1 MIERLLARVIARLV
15 TRGTL
20 IVYMPSGAKRS
31 FGDGS
36 GAPVAARFT
45 DRKAILG
52 FLTDPDMR
60 VGELFMEG
68 RLKIEEGTIYDFLDM
83 LLRETHREK
92 DPFVV
97 KLLDRARFHGRKWLS
112 KVGRDSA
119 KANVA
124 HHYDLDRRLYDL
136 FLDSDRQ
143 YSCAY
148 FEPWE
153 ATLEEAQLAKK
164 RHIVAKLG
172 VEPGDKVLDIG
183 SGWGGMALYI
193 SEIAQADYVL
203 GVTLSEEQLALAN
216 GRAKAK
222 KIEDKVQFAL
232 RDYRDVTGP
241 FNRIV
246 SVGMFEHVGY
256 QTYATFF
263 QKCYDLLD
271 DDGVMLLHTIGQ
283 TDGPNAPNPWLTR
296 YIFPGGYLPS
306 LSEILPIIERVGF
319 TVTDVEI
326 LRLHYAQTLRH
337 WRNRFMAR
345 REEAKALYDERFCLM
360 WEYYLAMCEVA
371 FHYQNVAVFQLQLAR
386 KQTAVPLTRDYIAA
400 REAALRKREAELTLL

>member
-1 MIERLLARVIARLV
+1 M
-15 TRGTL
+15 
-20 IVYMPSGAKRS
+20 
-31 FGDGS
+31 
-36 GAPVAARFT
+36 
-45 DRKAILG
+45 
-52 FLTDPDMR
+52 
-60 VGELFMEG
+60 
-68 RLKIEEGTIYDFLDM
+68 
-83 LLRETHREK
+83 
-92 DPFVV
+92 
-97 KLLDRARFHGRKWLS
+97 
-112 KVGRDSA
+112 
-119 KANVA
+119 
-124 HHYDLDRRLYDL
+124 
-136 FLDSDRQ
+136 
-143 YSCAY
+143 
-148 FEPWE
+148 
-153 ATLEEAQLAKK
+153 
-164 RHIVAKLG
+164 
-172 VEPGDKVLDIG
+172 
-183 SGWGGMALYI
+183 
-193 SEIAQADYVL
+193 
-203 GVTLSEEQLALAN
+203 ALAN